1 MAGSRKRVNKWFL
14 IANIIGFYVF
24 KDDRWR
30 ADTDWVVGFVTQCI
44 VLLKEPPSV
53 HWRRQD
59 IGLQLGYFRTWWAH
73 LQQCK
78 ESSSLCKMC
87 DIEVLSKVFFD
98 TANRTQAL
106 FNCKTIKDVP
116 LGGWLQ
122 FCCQRLELVHNCN
135 KILTLTIPHVVLS
148 MKVARYISNWLPETS
163 QPGCKISS
171 TGGERLSG
179 PELTVELLSLSL
191 ADSWAPR
198 VWKKSPTSKW
208 MLIP

>member
-1 MAGSRKRVNKWFL
+1 MKGRYRLGSRICYPVHSPSQGTTICPLKKARYRSTTRVL
-14 IANIIGFYVF
+14 Q
-24 KDDRWR
+24 DL
-30 ADTDWVVGFVTQCI
+30 VGALTAVQGKQQLVQDVWYWSFVQ
-44 VLLKEPPSV
+44 
-53 HWRRQD
+53 
-59 IGLQLGYFRTWWAH
+59 
-73 LQQCK
+73 
-78 ESSSLCKMC
+78 M
-87 DIEVLSKVFFD
+87 FFD
-98 TANRTQAL
+98 TANHTQAL
-106 FNCKTIKDVP
+106 LNCKTIKDVP

-122 FCCQRLELVHNCN
+122 FCCQRLELVQNCN

-163 QPGCKISS
+163 HPGCKISS

-208 MLIP
+208 MLIPSK